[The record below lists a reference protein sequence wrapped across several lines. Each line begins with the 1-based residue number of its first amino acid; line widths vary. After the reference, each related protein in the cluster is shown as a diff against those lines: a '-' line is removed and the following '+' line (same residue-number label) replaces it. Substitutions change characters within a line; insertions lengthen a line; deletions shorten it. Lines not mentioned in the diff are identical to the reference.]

1 MGILFWFNF
10 SSWSGNIYIFVMF
23 DIVGDIYFEVNV
35 LVLFFKFVVIL
46 NCDCSDED
54 INEYVG

>member
-1 MGILFWFNF
+1 
-10 SSWSGNIYIFVMF
+10 MF

-54 INEYVG
+54 ING

>member
-54 INEYVG
+54 ING